1 MVRAAFASG
10 SPEEGQDN
18 PDNLGVPEGTNAS
31 AAADADDAAKVEAE
45 RTVAELRQLLPARRW
60 LKTET
65 AVVEE
70 RRRGLQVY
78 LDRVLQLPPAQSGTL
93 GKVVELWVAAAMQRC
108 SATEQF

>member
-1 MVRAAFASG
+1 MTR
-10 SPEEGQDN
+10 
-18 PDNLGVPEGTNAS
+18 PDAGAG

-93 GKVVELWVAAAMQRC
+93 GKVVELWVAAAVQRC